1 MQEEPLNAGAWSYV
15 RPRIDMVAARPD
27 DRPTSNGAAEGRA
40 TDAKVSEGA
49 CADVDPP
56 APRSVRYIGR
66 RPSAAPATGLREL
79 HMLELDDLLREAMQ
93 G

>member
-15 RPRIDMVAARPD
+15 RPRIDMVAARP
-27 DRPTSNGAAEGRA
+27 AEGARA
-40 TDAKVSEGA
+40 DA
-49 CADVDPP
+49 DPP
-56 APRSVRYIGR
+56 ARSVRYIGR